1 MLWALSSYRLIIDNR
16 KGGWLDI
23 YILIIYMTIIQTSLS
38 ILEKQFCF
46 YSQFFEVLEFYPLRY
61 GQGIKEIYKLLKLKR
76 DR

>member
-1 MLWALSSYRLIIDNR
+1 MVA
-16 KGGWLDI
+16 GWI

-76 DR
+76 DWQLFNN